1 MFKDK
6 PKTLGERIKL
16 ARQNADKSRADIAKH
31 FGITVQAVGAW
42 ERNESSPD
50 YKTLAE
56 FAKLTRVT
64 TDWLLGV
71 QEELPASIVRAAARS
86 RAERLVNQY
95 RDLLVEELTKRI
107 IEDYEKGIPSEA
119 ERTNNKE

>member
-71 QEELPASIVRAAARS
+71 QEELPASIIRAAARS

-119 ERTNNKE
+119 ERTDDKE

>member
-119 ERTNNKE
+119 ERTDDKE